1 MRGFG
6 RKLPLF
12 FIFPLSVV
20 QRGILGYI
28 SLVSFL
34 FPDSE
39 ITKPLCIMNL
49 GANKMQADVG
59 IHAGVE
65 ANVLAEV
72 SSSHGSTLEIQNV
85 SIRNQDLENL
95 QNR

>member
-1 MRGFG
+1 
-6 RKLPLF
+6 
-12 FIFPLSVV
+12 
-20 QRGILGYI
+20 
-28 SLVSFL
+28 
-34 FPDSE
+34 
-39 ITKPLCIMNL
+39 MNL